1 MRIERAVVAQE
12 KQDVKCD
19 FCRRCEKVS
28 EVAKEQAQRK
38 REAFWWMMYVR
49 TGTEGCG
56 ARRDADGTSL
66 RVVAQ
71 AHGQN
76 KRLQYAAAPKEIES
90 SGV

>member
-1 MRIERAVVAQE
+1 MY
-12 KQDVKCD
+12 D

-71 AHGQN
+71 AHDQN
-76 KRLQYAAAPKEIES
+76 KKAMQRLPRTREKSRVVCKPTDSIS
-90 SGV
+90 

>member
-1 MRIERAVVAQE
+1 M
-12 KQDVKCD
+12 CD

-56 ARRDADGTSL
+56 ARHDADRTSL
-66 RVVAQ
+66 RVVAVAQ
-71 AHGQN
+71 AHDQN
-76 KRLQYAAAPKEIES
+76 KRLC
-90 SGV
+90 SGSQGQGIKSRVVCKPTDSIS